1 MVPANEQ
8 YLFGNVLPLTDL
20 FSSAIAEENN
30 LGKMHSR
37 IIYFNHKPYSD
48 QWYGKN
54 VGLPGDLVVKNL
66 PASVGD
72 TGLIPVQKYPL
83 EKEMATQSSILAW
96 KVPWTEEP
104 GGLQSMRSQ
113 SVGYNL
119 ATEQQRVWVPN
130 YISQGILSLKKILLL
145 QYFFPFIFFNI
156 FYFSV
161 PAHHRKCKLQPQQ
174 GPGALPRLLTST

>member
-161 PAHHRKCKLQPQQ
+161 PAHHRKCKLQPQE

>member
-1 MVPANEQ
+1 
-8 YLFGNVLPLTDL
+8 
-20 FSSAIAEENN
+20 
-30 LGKMHSR
+30 
-37 IIYFNHKPYSD
+37 
-48 QWYGKN
+48 
-54 VGLPGDLVVKNL
+54 
-66 PASVGD
+66 
-72 TGLIPVQKYPL
+72 
-83 EKEMATQSSILAW
+83 MATHSSILAW

-174 GPGALPRLLTST
+174 GPGALPRLLTSTWLCGHVSVPCCPQAHCLKNMDCCGRHGWGDELIRKGVQDAGTRCHHDTQNQRWLKGRVRNS